1 MSDFIFHWKLMEV
14 TMIKLDRRNFLKGAG
29 AGSATC
35 ALATMLPGS
44 LAALEKEPLKAVGKE
59 VASICEMCSTRCP
72 ISARVVDG
80 KNVFISGNKEAKS
93 FGGKVCARGGA
104 GHSLLYDPQRIV
116 NPLKR
121 VGERGEGKWAEISW
135 DEAYEMMSTNLNRIK
150 REHGPEAVAFSSKKG
165 SLSGHFFH
173 LAKAFGSPNTFTH
186 GSLCPGAYVIAAKSM
201 FGTKLKRDLGNSK
214 YIINFGHNIY
224 EGINMSETRGMM
236 KAQSERGAKL
246 VVFEPR
252 FSVVADKADEWHAV
266 RPGTDVAVAL
276 ALCHVLITDKLYDQA
291 FVERYVVGFDAFA
304 AEVKAYTPEWAEG
317 ITDVKAK
324 DIRRIA
330 YELAAA
336 APHAVVDFGH
346 RATFTTEEFDMRR
359 AIFAANVLIGNIER
373 KGGLYLGKKAK
384 TYNKFAGET
393 VAPKLA
399 KPGVEGMPKPTAKR
413 IDQMDKQYTMV
424 WKNGGVYQSI
434 LAATLE
440 AKPYQLRGWVM
451 SRTNPMQTMTDRA
464 KVLEALKKM
473 EFVAVCDVYISETA
487 AYADLILPEST
498 YLERDEEI
506 ADKSGKNPAYY
517 VRQRVVETIGN
528 TKPSWQIFKEVG
540 DALGL
545 SKFYPWENMETLQL
559 AQMNRDGKALRHI
572 REKGYVSYGKPLMLR
587 EPSMVSKFIDTYANA
602 RTADDDGTYGSAL
615 KFKTP
620 SGKIELSS
628 AAVEEFAPGRGVIR
642 YRDAQLKRADELY
655 FIQGKVAV
663 HTNGATHNVPMLA
676 NLMADNAVWIHPL
689 TAGRLGISH
698 GDAIRLTSSVGS
710 ETSYAMVT
718 PGIRQDTVFAYMGF
732 GSKNKELVRASGK
745 GLHCGNLLPDRTAPV
760 VGMNLHTTGVKV
772 EKV

>member
-1 MSDFIFHWKLMEV
+1 
-14 TMIKLDRRNFLKGAG
+14 MIKLDRRNFLKGAG

-44 LAALEKEPLKAVGKE
+44 LAALENAPLQGVGKE

-80 KNVFISGNKEAKS
+80 KNVFITGNKEAKS

-135 DEAYEMMSTNLNRIK
+135 DEAYEMMATNLNRIK

-276 ALCHVLITDKLYDQA
+276 ALCHVLITDKLYDQS

-330 YELAAA
+330 HELSAA

-517 VRQRVVETIGN
+517 LRQRVVETIGN

-559 AQMNRDGKALRHI
+559 AQMKRDDKALRHI

-602 RTADDDGTYGSAL
+602 RTADDDGTYASAL

-628 AAVEEFAPGRGVIR
+628 AAVEAFAPGRGVIR

>member
-1 MSDFIFHWKLMEV
+1 
-14 TMIKLDRRNFLKGAG
+14 MIKLDRRNFIKGAG
-29 AGSATC
+29 AGGATC

-72 ISARVVDG
+72 ISARVVDD

-135 DEAYEMMSTNLNRIK
+135 DEAYEMMATNLNRIK

-236 KAQSERGAKL
+236 KAQTQKGAKL

-266 RPGTDVAVAL
+266 RPGSDVAVAL
-276 ALCHVLITDKLYDQA
+276 ALCHVLIADKLYDQA

-330 YELAAA
+330 HELSAA

-413 IDQMDKQYTMV
+413 IDQTDKQYTMV
-424 WKNGGVYQSI
+424 WKNGGIYQSI
-434 LAATLE
+434 LSAALE

-451 SRTNPMQTMTDRA
+451 SRTNPMQTMTDRT
-464 KVLEALKKM
+464 KVLAALKKM

-528 TKPSWQIFKEVG
+528 TKPSWLIFKEVG

-545 SKFYPWENMETLQL
+545 SEFYPWKNMETLQL
-559 AQMNRDGKALRHI
+559 AQMKRDDKALRHI
-572 REKGYVSYGKPLMLR
+572 KEKGYVSYGKPLMLR
-587 EPSMVSKFIDTYANA
+587 EPSMVAKFTDTYANA
-602 RTADDDGTYGSAL
+602 RTPDDDGTYGSAL

-642 YRDAQLKRADELY
+642 YRDVQLKRADELY

-676 NLMADNAVWIHPL
+676 NLMSDNAVWIHPL
-689 TAGRLGISH
+689 TAGRLGINH
-698 GDAIRLTSSVGS
+698 GDEIRLTSRVGS
-710 ETSYAMVT
+710 ETSYAMIT

-732 GSKNKELVRASGK
+732 GSKNKELIRASGK
-745 GLHCGNLLPDRTAPV
+745 GLHCGNLLPDSTSPV

>member
-1 MSDFIFHWKLMEV
+1 
-14 TMIKLDRRNFLKGAG
+14 MIKLDRRNFIKGAG
-29 AGSATC
+29 AGGATC

-44 LAALEKEPLKAVGKE
+44 LAALEKEPLKAVGRE

-72 ISARVVDG
+72 ISARVVGD

-135 DEAYEMMSTNLNRIK
+135 DEAYEMMATNLNRIK

-236 KAQSERGAKL
+236 KAQTQRGAKL

-266 RPGTDVAVAL
+266 RPGSDVAVAL
-276 ALCHVLITDKLYDQA
+276 ALCHVLIADKLYDQA

-330 YELAAA
+330 HELSAA

-413 IDQMDKQYTMV
+413 IDQTDKQYTMV

-434 LAATLE
+434 LSATLE

-451 SRTNPMQTMTDRA
+451 SRTNPMQTMTDRT
-464 KVLEALKKM
+464 KVLAALKKM

-528 TKPSWQIFKEVG
+528 TKPSWLIFKEVG

-545 SKFYPWENMETLQL
+545 SKFYPWKNMETLQL
-559 AQMNRDGKALRHI
+559 AQMKRDDKALRHI
-572 REKGYVSYGKPLMLR
+572 KEKGYVSYGKPLMLR
-587 EPSMVSKFIDTYANA
+587 EPSMVAKFTDTYANA
-602 RTADDDGTYGSAL
+602 RTPDDDGTYGSAL

-642 YRDAQLKRADELY
+642 YRDVQLKRADELY

-663 HTNGATHNVPMLA
+663 HTNAATHNVPLLA
-676 NLMADNAVWIHPL
+676 NLMSDNAVWIHPL
-689 TAGRLGISH
+689 TAGRLGINQ
-698 GDAIRLTSSVGS
+698 GDAIRLTSRVGS
-710 ETSYAMVT
+710 ETSYALIT

-732 GSKNKELVRASGK
+732 GSKNKELIRASGK
-745 GLHCGNLLPDRTAPV
+745 GLHCGNLLPDITAPV

>member
-1 MSDFIFHWKLMEV
+1 
-14 TMIKLDRRNFLKGAG
+14 MIKLDRRNFIKGAG
-29 AGSATC
+29 AGGATC

-80 KNVFISGNKEAKS
+80 KNVFITGNKEAKS

-135 DEAYEMMSTNLNRIK
+135 DEAYKMMATNLNRIK

-201 FGTKLKRDLGNSK
+201 FGTKLKRDLGNSE

-291 FVERYVVGFDAFA
+291 FVERYVVGFEAFA

-330 YELAAA
+330 HELAAA

-464 KVLEALKKM
+464 KVLAALKKM

-545 SKFYPWENMETLQL
+545 SKFYPWANMETLQL
-559 AQMNRDGKALRHI
+559 AQMNRDDKALRHI
-572 REKGYVSYGKPLMLR
+572 KEKGYVSYGKPLMLR
-587 EPSMVSKFIDTYANA
+587 EPSMVAKFTDTYANA
-602 RTADDDGTYGSAL
+602 RTPDDDGTYASAL

-628 AAVEEFAPGRGVIR
+628 AAVEAFAPGRGVIR
-642 YRDAQLKRADELY
+642 YRDAPLKRADELY

-663 HTNGATHNVPMLA
+663 HTNGATHNVPILA

-732 GSKNKELVRASGK
+732 GSKNKELIRASGK
-745 GLHCGNLLPDRTAPV
+745 GLHCGNLLPDSTAPV